1 MKQLIEYVKTEDL
14 PEYYWQYYY
23 FNVTAPAIGIEHKAF
38 PLPSLSSSDRL
49 VKLLRETDIAEV
61 ALPAFDRDLYYKDKE
76 TEKYLT
82 FSDRKRSLLAEFN
95 NAKAILPSYEE
106 KDPVVRQVQALREKT
121 FIRHQYFEGAY
132 VDGFDFHRRLPY
144 RHATD
149 FYKQLNN
156 ESAKD
161 LAETKQTIAKAI
173 SASEGCENANM
184 TSDYLLLASS
194 NAKDPISKSYRR
206 FPLDEFELFVNKTEH
221 LTRYIEYES
230 DSLTFRHKKDQFI
243 QLTVGLDLFE
253 MLQYIDEGFSPSV
266 NDLRGKFI
274 ELQIF
279 KNLLEAKT
287 YSEILVTK
295 DNRRFAVVKLDD
307 QKRIVV
313 EPLTIG
319 KEVEA

>member
-1 MKQLIEYVKTEDL
+1 MCDPCAQAVHRSAFRLACEETLSCAAHILSWDG
-14 PEYYWQYYY
+14 
-23 FNVTAPAIGIEHKAF
+23 GI
-38 PLPSLSSSDRL
+38 
-49 VKLLRETDIAEV
+49 LL
-61 ALPAFDRDLYYKDKE
+61 LLLF
-76 TEKYLT
+76 
-82 FSDRKRSLLAEFN
+82 FSG
-95 NAKAILPSYEE
+95 
-106 KDPVVRQVQALREKT
+106 RQVQSLREKT

-156 ESAKD
+156 ESATD

-243 QLTVGLDLFE
+243 QKCFH
-253 MLQYIDEGFSPSV
+253 
-266 NDLRGKFI
+266 FI
-274 ELQIF
+274 TPY
-279 KNLLEAKT
+279 N
-287 YSEILVTK
+287 
-295 DNRRFAVVKLDD
+295 NRRSGCPV
-307 QKRIVV
+307 
-313 EPLTIG
+313 
-319 KEVEA
+319 